1 MAAAVMGGNVLALLF
16 TVVFARRLGQTGY
29 GSLSALISSYIILM
43 VPGSAVQTTVA
54 REVSAA
60 VAAGDPAAG
69 AGVWRWLER
78 LGGGTLLACAGS
90 LLGRPAPAGGV
101 GVGGV
106 PPAAAGPPP
115 RRRPWLVG
123 A

>member
-29 GSLSALISSYIILM
+29 GSLSALISTYIILM

-60 VAAGDPAAG
+60 VAAGDSAAG

-78 LGGGTLLACAGS
+78 LAGVTFLACAVS
-90 LLGRPAPAGGV
+90 VLGRHGLAGVIGV
-101 GVGGV
+101 GDV
-106 PPAAAGPPP
+106 PWGAAATLPSGC
-115 RRRPWLVG
+115 L
-123 A
+123 